1 MVNLLEVESLI
12 LTSLEAEDK
21 VLLKD
26 SNFSIEKGK
35 IVSIVGESGS
45 GKSLFAYSLMSKEFL
60 YNAKKKFKSF
70 KYNGQEIVDRYEN
83 NISYIPQEPLSSLNP
98 TLTVLKHFE
107 TNAKS
112 KLNDSEVK
120 KIATNLLLEVGFHE
134 IDILFKKF
142 PHELS
147 GGMAQ
152 RVLIALSLQ
161 NNPEMLI
168 ADEATSS
175 LDTVNEKLI
184 LDLLVK
190 ISTNRQLTILII
202 THDPRI
208 VSNYSSECYEV
219 KDKKI
224 IKYKN
229 VFEIRRYYDDS
240 RSLARN
246 NLPEVEEIVNSRTEL
261 INLNNISF
269 KFDKEKELI
278 LNNLNF
284 SLNKGEAVGLIGL
297 SGSGKSTISKLITKL
312 LVPSS
317 GEILYNGKNINQ
329 ISSKDYSNKAQ
340 IVFQDLLG
348 SLNPKRKIQNILL
361 DSFFNIE
368 KYNSNEKK
376 EIIKNNL
383 SKIRLPIEILN
394 QFPSTLSGGQRQKI
408 LILKAIL
415 SNPEF
420 IVFDEPMSSLDV
432 KSQIEIISIIKE
444 LLRSKNFT
452 VLFITHD
459 FRLIEDL
466 CEKVLVLSEG
476 LIVEMGNTEE
486 VFSSPSHEI
495 TRKLLQVVK

>member
-161 NNPEMLI
+161 NNQFMWLFQFTNLI
-168 ADEATSS
+168 
-175 LDTVNEKLI
+175 
-184 LDLLVK
+184 
-190 ISTNRQLTILII
+190 
-202 THDPRI
+202 
-208 VSNYSSECYEV
+208 
-219 KDKKI
+219 
-224 IKYKN
+224 
-229 VFEIRRYYDDS
+229 
-240 RSLARN
+240 
-246 NLPEVEEIVNSRTEL
+246 
-261 INLNNISF
+261 
-269 KFDKEKELI
+269 
-278 LNNLNF
+278 
-284 SLNKGEAVGLIGL
+284 
-297 SGSGKSTISKLITKL
+297 
-312 LVPSS
+312 
-317 GEILYNGKNINQ
+317 
-329 ISSKDYSNKAQ
+329 
-340 IVFQDLLG
+340 
-348 SLNPKRKIQNILL
+348 
-361 DSFFNIE
+361 
-368 KYNSNEKK
+368 
-376 EIIKNNL
+376 
-383 SKIRLPIEILN
+383 
-394 QFPSTLSGGQRQKI
+394 
-408 LILKAIL
+408 
-415 SNPEF
+415 
-420 IVFDEPMSSLDV
+420 
-432 KSQIEIISIIKE
+432 
-444 LLRSKNFT
+444 
-452 VLFITHD
+452 
-459 FRLIEDL
+459 
-466 CEKVLVLSEG
+466 
-476 LIVEMGNTEE
+476 
-486 VFSSPSHEI
+486 
-495 TRKLLQVVK
+495 